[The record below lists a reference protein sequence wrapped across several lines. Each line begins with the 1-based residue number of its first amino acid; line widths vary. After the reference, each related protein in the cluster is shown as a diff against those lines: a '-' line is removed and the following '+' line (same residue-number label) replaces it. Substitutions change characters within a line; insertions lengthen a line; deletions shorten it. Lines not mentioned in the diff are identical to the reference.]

1 MTKRFRDSN
10 LDQILL
16 LPLSFHDWLPED
28 HLAPFLADVMKE
40 MNTAALYAEYQ
51 GQDGRGQSAYDPLMM
66 ARVLLYG
73 YCLGITSSRR
83 IQRAT
88 YEDLG
93 FRYLSANQHPDHSTI
108 ADFRTQQR
116 QVLADLFLEALR
128 LCQEAGMVKLGNV
141 AIDGTKILANAST
154 RRSLSYEK
162 LQEQERYWE
171 KIIADLLAAAEQ
183 SDAQEDLLF
192 GKEQLGDT
200 LPPKLANAKS
210 RLETIREAKA
220 ELEREAQQHLEELER
235 KAQAEKEQA
244 EKERAEKEQAQKA
257 QAEKQ
262 AASVAPDPPVT
273 QDASAAPD
281 ASATPEGSATP
292 DAFATP
298 DAPAAQDAPVT
309 PDTPAAQD
317 AGAAP
322 DAAGV
327 PDASV
332 GGKKRRNA
340 RAADQCRRRDKA
352 KKQLKRA
359 RQNAQ
364 SPGRQYNFV
373 DPESRVMP
381 DSRHKMAFVQAY
393 NAQAAADSYAQ
404 VIVAAEVTQ
413 QINDKQQLIP
423 MTKAIRKTTGAV
435 PATITADCGYWDSD
449 SLHDEALKGIEVL
462 VATDA
467 KPPGETLPSSA
478 PRSPEAQRMRETLA
492 TDAGQEKYRMRK
504 AVIEPVFGQIK
515 EVRGIRRFRLRGLD
529 KVSCEWKL
537 ICATHNLLKLHLHR
551 YPKPK
556 PKPRTKR
563 IKGGAQ
569 RKREVQTA
577 FCLHGRSS
585 RRYPSLP
592 AYSSQPPNRRSR
604 PPATNRFSI
613 SNKLSG
619 CPHFD
624 PLKTLRDE

>member
-40 MNTAALYAEYQ
+40 MNTAALYAEYE

-73 YCLGITSSRR
+73 YCLGVTSSRR

-116 QVLADLFLEALR
+116 KVLADLFLEALR

-141 AIDGTKILANAST
+141 ALDGTKILANAST
-154 RRSLSYEK
+154 RRSVSYEK
-162 LQEQERYWE
+162 LQEQEKYWE
-171 KIIADLLAAAEQ
+171 KIVADLLAAAEQ

-192 GKEQLGDT
+192 GKEQLGET
-200 LPPKLANAKS
+200 LPPKLAKAQS

-220 ELEREAQQHLEELER
+220 QLEREAQQHVEELER
-235 KAQAEKEQA
+235 KAQAEKAQAEKAQAEKAQAEKAQA
-244 EKERAEKEQAQKA
+244 EKERAEKERAEKERAEKA
-257 QAEKQ
+257 EAEKQ
-262 AASVAPDPPVT
+262 AASVAPDPLT
-273 QDASAAPD
+273 QDASAAPE
-281 ASATPEGSATP
+281 ASATQDVPAI
-292 DAFATP
+292 P
-298 DAPAAQDAPVT
+298 DAPAAPDASGAQDAPV
-309 PDTPAAQD
+309 
-317 AGAAP
+317 GR
-322 DAAGV
+322 
-327 PDASV
+327 
-332 GGKKRRNA
+332 KKRKNA
-340 RAADQCRRRDKA
+340 RAAEQCRRRDKT

-359 RQNAQ
+359 RKNAE
-364 SPGRQYNFV
+364 SPARQYNFV

-381 DSRHKMAFVQAY
+381 DSGHKMSFVQAY
-393 NAQAAADSYAQ
+393 NAQAAADSHAQ

-435 PATITADCGYWDSD
+435 PTAITADCGYWDSD
-449 SLHDEALKGIEVL
+449 SFHDEALKGIEVL
-462 VATDA
+462 VAPDA
-467 KPPGETLPSSA
+467 KPPGETLPRNA
-478 PRSPEAQRMRETLA
+478 PNSPEAQRMRQTLA
-492 TDAGQEKYRMRK
+492 TDAGKEKYRMRK
-504 AVIEPVFGQIK
+504 AIIEPVFGQIK
-515 EVRGIRRFRLRGLD
+515 EGRGIRRFRLRGLD

-563 IKGGAQ
+563 IKGGAE
-569 RKREVQTA
+569 RKRAAQAA
-577 FCLHGRSS
+577 FCRHGRSS
-585 RRYPSLP
+585 RRFPSTT
-592 AYSSQPPNRRSR
+592 AYSSQPPNRRAGR
-604 PPATNRFSI
+604 LPRTDFLFPTNS
-613 SNKLSG
+613 
-619 CPHFD
+619 
-624 PLKTLRDE
+624 